1 MLQAFLATIRDLATP
16 AVGSPYQRGVIWIA
30 HAMVGAAFVSW
41 FGLVGLFPALALG
54 LAYWATKERGD
65 LRRGGALSD
74 GIEDAL
80 GVCMGGLYGLPH
92 WPEAILATGF
102 GIMVLA
108 NWKRR

>member
-1 MLQAFLATIRDLATP
+1 MIKALRTVIRDLATP
-16 AVGSPYQRGVIWIA
+16 GVGTSYVRGVIWIA

-41 FGLVGLFPALALG
+41 FGLIGLFPALGLG
-54 LAYWATKERGD
+54 LAYWTIKERGD
-65 LRRGGALSD
+65 LQRGGALWD

-80 GVCMGGLYGLPH
+80 GVCMGGLYGMPH

-108 NWKRR
+108 EWRR